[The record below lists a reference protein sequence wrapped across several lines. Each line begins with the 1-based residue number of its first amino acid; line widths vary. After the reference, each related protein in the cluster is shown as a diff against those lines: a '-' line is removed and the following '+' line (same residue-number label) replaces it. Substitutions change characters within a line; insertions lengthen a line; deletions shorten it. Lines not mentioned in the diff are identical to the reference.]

1 MIHSSPLSYLLQGHF
16 SIKNR
21 NSVSTGG
28 SFQYCGR
35 ALAHSMNMAI
45 ELLREGGGSGRQTSF
60 GAFGPECAAS

>member
-1 MIHSSPLSYLLQGHF
+1 VRFSHNQGLQGHF

-28 SFQYCGR
+28 SFQNCGR
-35 ALAHSMNMAI
+35 ALTHSMNMAI
-45 ELLREGGGSGRQTSF
+45 ELLRDGGGFEKQTSF